1 VKYIKD
7 YSIFESV
14 SDQFFKTN
22 KDINTWM
29 VKVAGASIG
38 NFKINPDLTVDT
50 NNAMLGHLKLEYIP
64 IQFGKVK
71 NFHCNHNRLKSLKG
85 CPKEVDS
92 MSIFNNELTSF
103 EYCPTELVD
112 LYCSNNQFNSFDY
125 APKLIKGDFD
135 FYGNNINTIKN
146 FPKVVGEINH
156 KLRGQIFGTKE
167 NPISEI
173 LRLVEKDKLNSFIQ
187 YLNEYDA
194 IIDDKIIL
202 ERFKD
207 AIYMID
213 DIDNFYTSFSW
224 DALLKGIKNY
234 KVI

>member
-1 VKYIKD
+1 
-7 YSIFESV
+7 
-14 SDQFFKTN
+14 
-22 KDINTWM
+22 M

-50 NNAMLGHLKLEYIP
+50 NNVMLGHLKLEYIP

-85 CPKEVDS
+85 CPKEADS

-135 FYGNNINTIKN
+135 FSGNNISTLKN
-146 FPKVVGEINH
+146 FPKVFGEINH
-156 KLRGQIFGTKE
+156 KLWSKNFGIKE

-173 LRLVEKDKLNSFIQ
+173 LRFVEKDKLNNFIQ
-187 YLNEYDA
+187 FLNEYDV
-194 IIDDKIIL
+194 IVDDKVII

-207 AIYMID
+207 ALYMID
-213 DIDNFYTSFSW
+213 DGDEFYVKDFPIE
-224 DALLKGIKNY
+224 ALNVLKNY
-234 KVI
+234 KAI